1 MTDSGMVTPALGR
14 HRAETSSKLCHQSS
28 GVPRRDSL
36 SSMFRFKSEGSM
48 HIRPTHHVEMSELGS
63 GRPVVNPQHLR
74 ACVTPEAG
82 EGRHLRAK
90 HQEGPSPSNP
100 KCLQTPQ
107 HTWGPRST
115 AELAGRG
122 TSESVE
128 ILKTGPEWTAF
139 CQPVFRQGL

>member
-1 MTDSGMVTPALGR
+1 
-14 HRAETSSKLCHQSS
+14 
-28 GVPRRDSL
+28 
-36 SSMFRFKSEGSM
+36 M

-100 KCLQTPQ
+100 KCLQTLNTPGVQ
-107 HTWGPRST
+107 EAQRSLPGG
-115 AELAGRG
+115 ERLSLLRY
-122 TSESVE
+122 
-128 ILKTGPEWTAF
+128 
-139 CQPVFRQGL
+139 